1 MKRMLAAV
9 ALIAVMA
16 LPGMAKADANGFYIA
31 PKFLMSI
38 QDSGDISRPYSD
50 MTDESYS
57 QFTLG
62 GALALGYDFWPQQM
76 VPLRAE
82 LEFALR
88 GNSEKSWDSMFDG
101 YNVSTKGLWNNSTL
115 LLNLYYD
122 IQTDTPFVPYIGAG
136 AGLAFN
142 YTEYTVKGNGPGGYA
157 NTSAS
162 ENFTNFAWNVG
173 AGVAYK
179 VNENFAVDVGYRF
192 MMLGYNEVSKDGR
205 TISNQPYNN
214 EFMVGLRFTF

>member
-1 MKRMLAAV
+1 MKRLFAAA
-9 ALIAVMA
+9 ALIAVLA
-16 LPGMAKADANGFYIA
+16 LPGMAKAEANGFYIA

-38 QDSGDISRPYSD
+38 QDTGTISRPYSD

-62 GALALGYDFWPQQM
+62 GALALGYDFYPQQM
-76 VPLRAE
+76 LPLRAE

-88 GNSEKSWDSMFDG
+88 GNSEKSWDSTFG
-101 YNVSTKGLWNNSTL
+101 GANVSTKGLWNNSTL

-136 AGLAFN
+136 VGLAFN
-142 YTEYTVKGNGPGGYA
+142 YTEYTVNANAANGYI
-157 NTSAS
+157 NAS
-162 ENFTNFAWNVG
+162 QSDNFTNFAWNVG
-173 AGVAYK
+173 AGVAYNF
-179 VNENFAVDVGYRF
+179 NENFAVDVGYRF
-192 MMLGYNEVSKDGR
+192 MMLGYNEVSSNGVE
-205 TISNQPYNN
+205 ISNQPYNN

>member
-1 MKRMLAAV
+1 MKRILAAL

-16 LPGMAKADANGFYIA
+16 LPGMAKADVNGFYIA

-38 QDSGDISRPYSD
+38 QDTGVISRPYSD

-76 VPLRAE
+76 IPLRAE

-88 GNSEKSWDSMFDG
+88 GNSEKSWDSRFDG
-101 YNVSTKGLWNNSTL
+101 YGASTKGLWNNSTL

-136 AGLAFN
+136 VGLAFN
-142 YTEYTVKGNGPGGYA
+142 YTEYTIKSNAPGFY

-162 ENFTNFAWNVG
+162 DNFTNFAWNVG
-173 AGVAYK
+173 AGVALQ
-179 VNENFAVDVGYRF
+179 R
-192 MMLGYNEVSKDGR
+192 
-205 TISNQPYNN
+205 Q
-214 EFMVGLRFTF
+214 